1 MTVLYHMYARV
12 LLVCVAM
19 HVSVYY
25 IRICIINTHYMS
37 RSSECTHAPIPH
49 HPLRTPWDEI
59 LKSSRDART
68 THGDDDARAS
78 ADERRHGVLEVSIL
92 RARVRAVRAELRV
105 DDQEE
110 DGDDAE
116 GGGEFKS
123 ETDAGWEGTR
133 ERETTVGSERE
144 GWENVETQ
152 QWTTVGGREDA
163 GGEDAGGE
171 GWRDADA
178 GTGVGE
184 RDDDDDDDDD
194 DGGGSREEEGE
205 SE

>member
-1 MTVLYHMYARV
+1 M
-12 LLVCVAM
+12 
-19 HVSVYY
+19 
-25 IRICIINTHYMS
+25 
-37 RSSECTHAPIPH
+37 
-49 HPLRTPWDEI
+49 
-59 LKSSRDART
+59 
-68 THGDDDARAS
+68 
-78 ADERRHGVLEVSIL
+78 SIL

-110 DGDDAE
+110 DGYDAE

-144 GWENVETQ
+144 GRENVETQ

-171 GWRDADA
+171 GGRDADA

-184 RDDDDDDDDD
+184 
-194 DGGGSREEEGE
+194 
-205 SE
+205 

>member
-1 MTVLYHMYARV
+1 MGR
-12 LLVCVAM
+12 
-19 HVSVYY
+19 
-25 IRICIINTHYMS
+25 NF
-37 RSSECTHAPIPH
+37 
-49 HPLRTPWDEI
+49 EI
-59 LKSSRDART
+59 VERRRT
-68 THGDDDARAS
+68 THGDDERARPRTN
-78 ADERRHGVLEVSIL
+78 ERHGVLEVSIL

-133 ERETTVGSERE
+133 ERETTVGSERD
-144 GWENVETQ
+144 GRENVETQ

-178 GTGVGE
+178 AGTGVGE
-184 RDDDDDDDDD
+184 RDDDDDD
-194 DGGGSREEEGE
+194 GSREEEGE

>member
-1 MTVLYHMYARV
+1 M
-12 LLVCVAM
+12 
-19 HVSVYY
+19 
-25 IRICIINTHYMS
+25 
-37 RSSECTHAPIPH
+37 
-49 HPLRTPWDEI
+49 
-59 LKSSRDART
+59 
-68 THGDDDARAS
+68 
-78 ADERRHGVLEVSIL
+78 SIL

-133 ERETTVGSERE
+133 ERETTVGSERD
-144 GWENVETQ
+144 GRENVETQ

-178 GTGVGE
+178 AGTGVGE
-184 RDDDDDDDDD
+184 RDDDDDD
-194 DGGGSREEEGE
+194 GSREEEGE

>member
-1 MTVLYHMYARV
+1 M
-12 LLVCVAM
+12 
-19 HVSVYY
+19 
-25 IRICIINTHYMS
+25 
-37 RSSECTHAPIPH
+37 
-49 HPLRTPWDEI
+49 
-59 LKSSRDART
+59 
-68 THGDDDARAS
+68 
-78 ADERRHGVLEVSIL
+78 SIL

-133 ERETTVGSERE
+133 ERETTVGSERD
-144 GWENVETQ
+144 GRENVETQ

-178 GTGVGE
+178 AGTGVGE
-184 RDDDDDDDDD
+184 RDDDDDD
-194 DGGGSREEEGE
+194 GGSREEEGE